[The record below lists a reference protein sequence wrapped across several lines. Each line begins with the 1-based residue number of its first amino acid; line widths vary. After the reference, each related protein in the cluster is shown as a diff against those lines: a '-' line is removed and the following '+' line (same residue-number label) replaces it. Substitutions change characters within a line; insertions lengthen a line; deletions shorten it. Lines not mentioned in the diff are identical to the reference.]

1 MSAQKNQRGDNVSIH
16 DNNKKLTLTSTSQWS
31 SLDHQVQNRLLRMQ
45 KDFQQI
51 PKKVISSVREKEV
64 PLHQKRTAD
73 LMNELKKLKSNR
85 TFLENEIPF
94 VINTVRAQKTPGDA
108 LTRCWDPATGVKMKV
123 KDIENALMALE
134 EKIRAVKVPE
144 DKEIR
149 MKLIYSN
156 MKSRYVTETSSLA
169 AKVKDLRHEMKLI
182 QTKRRMKVT
191 ILRDTR
197 DDTAMIGEEIKR
209 EDERKEMNRMHFKR
223 QLIALTTK
231 QEEEKN
237 MLKVDLFGRKRRE
250 EAKTEQTEE
259 EQNAVQNKLDVRN
272 VETLTARGAKGWLQ
286 ESAKRAIP
294 MQRALKRLEDADMM
308 RDPMELADYYGGL
321 KMRSKEINDTK
332 TELETV
338 SVLVLVF
345 VFALVFVFDFVFV
358 LNRCCSIIIF

>member
-1 MSAQKNQRGDNVSIH
+1 MSSVSSISSSSSLSSTSTRHSEATEYDLSAQKNQRGDNVSIH

-149 MKLIYSN
+149 MKLIY
-156 MKSRYVTETSSLA
+156 
-169 AKVKDLRHEMKLI
+169 
-182 QTKRRMKVT
+182 
-191 ILRDTR
+191 
-197 DDTAMIGEEIKR
+197 
-209 EDERKEMNRMHFKR
+209 
-223 QLIALTTK
+223 
-231 QEEEKN
+231 
-237 MLKVDLFGRKRRE
+237 
-250 EAKTEQTEE
+250 
-259 EQNAVQNKLDVRN
+259 
-272 VETLTARGAKGWLQ
+272 
-286 ESAKRAIP
+286 
-294 MQRALKRLEDADMM
+294 
-308 RDPMELADYYGGL
+308 
-321 KMRSKEINDTK
+321 
-332 TELETV
+332 
-338 SVLVLVF
+338 
-345 VFALVFVFDFVFV
+345 
-358 LNRCCSIIIF
+358 